1 VTKCTKPYSHYNHR
15 AAAELLHNS
24 MEKKERVF
32 FGKNRCF
39 VSMRETDLENDIKA
53 EMVVLGPSLL
63 GYLGNTFLQF

>member
-1 VTKCTKPYSHYNHR
+1 
-15 AAAELLHNS
+15 
-24 MEKKERVF
+24 MGKKERVF